1 MFNYIIPALLN
12 GILFFI
18 LSSKALDNKKENGGI
33 LVYGILILTIY
44 LSINSNMFQS
54 IMISSLAGANL
65 LLSAITGGAYTEA
78 NLKYGWKSIVIKIVY
93 GCLS

>member
-1 MFNYIIPALLN
+1 MNCVFNYIIPALLN

-18 LSSKALDNKKENGGI
+18 LSSKTLDNKKENGGI

-54 IMISSLAGANL
+54 IMISSLAEANL
-65 LLSAITGGAYTEA
+65 LLSAFTGGAYTEKKA
-78 NLKYGWKSIVIKIVY
+78 NLKYG
-93 GCLS
+93 